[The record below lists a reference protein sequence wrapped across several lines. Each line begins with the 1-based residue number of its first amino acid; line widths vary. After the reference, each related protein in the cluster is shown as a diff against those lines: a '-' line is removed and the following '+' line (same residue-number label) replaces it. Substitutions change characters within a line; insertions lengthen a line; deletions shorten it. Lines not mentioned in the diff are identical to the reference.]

1 VFTGL
6 IEEVGEITR
15 IEKSGTGVFLSITAP
30 LVREGTREGD
40 SISIDGACLTVTA
53 VGDISFTV
61 FASRVTCAVATLG
74 EFRVGRR
81 VNLER
86 ALQMNARLGGHIVQG
101 HVDGKGTVKR
111 MIRDENGLAITIA
124 VDGDIRAYLVE
135 KGSVAVDGVSLTIV
149 TLDSEGFVVY
159 LIPETLAK
167 TALDEKAPG
176 AAVNIEI
183 DILAKYVEKLLSR
196 EGEVK
201 DDWLRK
207 KLMEEGF
214 M

>member
-6 IEEVGEITR
+6 IEDIGEITR
-15 IEKSGTGVFLSITAP
+15 IEKSGTGVFLSISAP
-30 LVREGTREGD
+30 LVCEGTQEGD

-53 VGDISFTV
+53 VGDSSFTV
-61 FASRVTCAVATLG
+61 FASRVTCAVTTLG
-74 EFRVGRR
+74 EFRVGRS

-86 ALQMNARLGGHIVQG
+86 ALQVHARLGGHIVQG
-101 HVDGKGTVKR
+101 HIDGKGTIKK

-149 TLDSEGFVVY
+149 TLDNEGFVVY

-167 TALDEKAPG
+167 TVLDKKAPG

-196 EGEVK
+196 EEEVK
-201 DDWLRK
+201 DDQLKK